1 MPSQN
6 EIRESITQQIIDA
19 LTQGTTPWRRP
30 WRHSKN
36 AGLPTNVSS
45 KRRYTGVNPLILEI
59 SRIRKGLQSKWWATY
74 RQWQQ
79 LGTHVR
85 RGEKGTQIIF
95 FKPIVVEKNK
105 DANGNQVEKTI
116 PLLRTFTV
124 FNADQVEGMEHLRVG
139 YGDDTDSVEPEV
151 SFEQADELVENSGA
165 DIRFGANAFY
175 DSRNDYIQMP
185 HKHRFDGPTY
195 YETLFHEMAH
205 WTEHPTRL
213 NVQRTDE
220 QNAYAMGE
228 LVAEIG
234 SCFVCTELGIPL
246 AEGLENHAAYVS
258 GWLKALANDH
268 SAIFRA
274 STQANRITDYLLAFQ
289 TSPAEKPEPAIIV

>member
-1 MPSQN
+1 MPSQH

-30 WRHSKN
+30 WRQSKN

-45 KRRYTGVNPLILEI
+45 KRRYTGVNPLILEV

-95 FKPIVVEKNK
+95 FKPIVVEKSK
-105 DANGNQVEKTI
+105 DANGDQVEKTI

-139 YGDDTDSVEPEV
+139 YGDDAESVEPEV
-151 SFEQADELVENSGA
+151 SFEQADDLCGEQRCRHQIWWAS
-165 DIRFGANAFY
+165 AFY
-175 DSRNDYIQMP
+175 NPPQGLHPSSPQSTGSTDLVTT
-185 HKHRFDGPTY
+185 KHCFMKW
-195 YETLFHEMAH
+195 L
-205 WTEHPTRL
+205 
-213 NVQRTDE
+213 
-220 QNAYAMGE
+220 
-228 LVAEIG
+228 IG
-234 SCFVCTELGIPL
+234 RKI
-246 AEGLENHAAYVS
+246 
-258 GWLKALANDH
+258 
-268 SAIFRA
+268 R
-274 STQANRITDYLLAFQ
+274 
-289 TSPAEKPEPAIIV
+289 PA